1 MHKYT
6 VISIAFVV
14 LVLVCPLAVS
24 LSLSAAFLAV
34 VFPQSIAF
42 KLFLKQRAQQVNPL
56 SLWVIKFSL
65 TILLLAVAL
74 RVLHE
79 NALLAAPYFISG
91 VVAAVFLNI
100 IWSSRVAHQYSQ
112 GE

>member
-42 KLFLKQRAQQVNPL
+42 KLFLRQRAQQVNPRAFW
-56 SLWVIKFSL
+56 SIKFSL

-79 NALLAAPYFISG
+79 NALFIAPYFIAG

-100 IWSSRVAHQYSQ
+100 IWSANFARLYSQ
-112 GE
+112 EK